1 MTARGW
7 PSLATPAAFEQGS
20 AVRQLAFAVIISCA
34 ASAAAAQPVA
44 ERMPTCMA
52 CHGEAGA
59 SEIEGV
65 PSLGGQPADYLM
77 LQLYVFREN
86 RRVAAPMNEMVQGL
100 SDEELQEAGLTMA
113 KLPPPPPA
121 GVPLAGAELTEAQG
135 LVARYRCASCHAE
148 GLVGRGQ
155 IPRLAGQREEYL
167 AAALTGYKT
176 GTRIGYDPAMN
187 EASQEIR
194 AEHIPLLAR
203 YIAGVR

>member
-1 MTARGW
+1 MRH
-7 PSLATPAAFEQGS
+7 LA
-20 AVRQLAFAVIISCA
+20 LAILASC
-34 ASAAAAQPVA
+34 ASAAMAQPIA

-52 CHGEAGA
+52 CHGEQGA

-100 SDEELQEAGLTMA
+100 TDEELQSAGLTMA
-113 KLPPPPPA
+113 NLPPPPPTA
-121 GVPLAGAELTEAQG
+121 TPLEGAELSQAQG
-135 LVARYRCASCHAE
+135 LVARYRCVSCHAE
-148 GLVGRGQ
+148 GLAGHDQ

-167 AAALTGYKT
+167 AAALTGYKS

-194 AEHIPLLAR
+194 AADIPLLAR
-203 YIAGVR
+203 YIATLK